1 MYTYNEQIE
10 QSFLWSVLHDN
21 TIINKTILIEDDFT
35 SSKTWTLFRMFKA
48 LVDNWKEI
56 TPNTFKAFVDKKWLI
71 QEIWYQIIFDIWEA
85 YELWT
90 NYKTYEDIIKT
101 DSNEKKINNIKLNIT
116 KDNLQESI
124 KQLNNLEEKK
134 NKGNTII
141 DLCNSFEDF
150 RDNFKKQWW
159 LGYPWPYS
167 LIDKY
172 TWWIIPWKV
181 YTIVAYSWVGKSN
194 FSYWYITDALK
205 KWKKVVC
212 FSLEVQKEML
222 FNNLLKSYY
231 NVNQTQIL
239 KDDFLYDLWDFENL
253 IVYDNIYKLQEIK
266 NASIEDKPDIIV
278 IDFIQNIQVQW
289 NSEYEKMTTVA
300 QELQQLAIETNITV
314 FNISQ
319 ANNESRFKDSWQIQ
333 PKWSW
338 AIFASSDIIFA
349 LSRDWQN
356 LQLNLL
362 KNKYW
367 PSDKNFVVVPEF
379 RNIQFKISAE
389 LQNDEVRNDKTDFS
403 W

>member
-21 TIINKTILIEDDFT
+21 SVMNKTVLIEEDFT
-35 SSKTWTLFRMFKA
+35 SPKTWTLFRMFKV

-56 TPNTFKAFVDKKWLI
+56 TPNTFKAFVDKKWLM
-71 QEIWYQIIFDIWEA
+71 QELWYQIIFDIWEA

-90 NYKTYEDIIKT
+90 NYRTYEDIIKSS
-101 DSNEKKINNIKLNIT
+101 SNENKINQIKSNIT
-116 KDNLQESI
+116 KDNLQDSI

-134 NKGNTII
+134 EKWNTITE
-141 DLCNSFEDF
+141 LANSFEEF
-150 RDNFKKQWW
+150 RDNFKKQWGLW
-159 LGYPWPYS
+159 YPWPFKI
-167 LIDKY
+167 LDKY
-172 TWWIIPWKV
+172 TWWVIPWKI
-181 YTIVAYSWVGKSN
+181 YCIVAYSGVGKSN
-194 FSYWYITDALK
+194 FSYSYITDALK
-205 KWKKVVC
+205 KGKKVVV

-222 FNNLLKSYY
+222 FNSLLKSYY
-231 NVNQTQIL
+231 NVNQIQIL
-239 KDDFLYDLWDFENL
+239 KDDFVYDLWDFENL

-266 NASIEDKPDIIV
+266 ATTREDNPDLIF

-300 QELQQLAIETNITV
+300 QELQQLAIETNVTV

-319 ANNESRFKDSWQIQ
+319 ANNESRFKESNKIQ

-367 PSDKNFVVVPEF
+367 PSDKNFVLIPEF
-379 RNIQFKISAE
+379 RNLQFKLSKE
-389 LQNDEVRNDKTDFS
+389 LQSNDIQNEKTDYNF
-403 W
+403 